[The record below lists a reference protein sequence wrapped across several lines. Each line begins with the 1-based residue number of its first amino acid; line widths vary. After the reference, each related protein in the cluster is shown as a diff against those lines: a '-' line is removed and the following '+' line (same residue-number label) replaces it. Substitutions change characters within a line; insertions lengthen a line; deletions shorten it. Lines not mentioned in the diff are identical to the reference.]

1 MKAISKFKS
10 LLTPKDGVALP
21 EDSSASCDGTTT
33 RVPEPVVG
41 REKAHQAMEAE
52 ASSADDIAKI
62 LEERKQFLKSG
73 GGAKLSMR
81 ILSRSGASDTESG
94 RSETLLLGIGT
105 GGMDDFGAEPVTHDI
120 VSDSPT
126 AVDFNIYDQAFSDEV
141 DRIKRSTS
149 RKGSKG
155 SKVYHNRLNER
166 SHHANAALTEGTP
179 LQAGDLDGDATPR
192 SSASALA
199 SQQKPS
205 RFADL
210 VAKAMMD
217 ATAPSQ

>member
-10 LLTPKDGVALP
+10 LLATKDGVALP

-41 REKAHQAMEAE
+41 REKAHQAMEA
-52 ASSADDIAKI
+52 SSVDDIAKI

-81 ILSRSGASDTESG
+81 ILSGSGASDTESE

-166 SHHANAALTEGTP
+166 SHHADAALTEGPP

-192 SSASALA
+192 SLASALA

-217 ATAPSQ
+217 AKAPSQ